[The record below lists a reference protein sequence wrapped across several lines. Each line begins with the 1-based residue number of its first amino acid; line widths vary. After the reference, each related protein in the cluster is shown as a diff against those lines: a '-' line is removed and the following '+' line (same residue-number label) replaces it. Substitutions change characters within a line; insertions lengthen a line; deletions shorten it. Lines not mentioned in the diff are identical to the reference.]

1 MTLADIFTILN
12 SITGFENKVAYRAF
26 PVNDAPKMPYICI
39 MATQTDNFDADNQ
52 VYKVIQG
59 VDIELYTENK
69 DLASEEAVET
79 ALNNICIPWDKFE
92 EFIDDENCYQITYEI
107 SI

>member
-1 MTLADIFTILN
+1 MTLADLFTILN

-26 PVNDAPKMPYICI
+26 PVNDAPEMPYICI

-69 DLASEEAVET
+69 DLTYEEAIET
-79 ALNNICIPWDKFE
+79 ELNNSRIPWDKFE
-92 EFIDDENCYQITYEI
+92 EFIDDENCYKITYEI